1 MKKESNTIV
10 LNTTKK
16 TRRRNNTTH
25 YERLIALLQL
35 IWEGKGHKRTH
46 LARRLVV
53 YIISTIETLTNAAK
67 IFFGHTVEESQ

>member
-46 LARRLVV
+46 LARSLVL
-53 YIISTIETLTNAAK
+53 YEYKCCSSKLGKDTGINK
-67 IFFGHTVEESQ
+67 

>member
-35 IWEGKGHKRTH
+35 IIFSQAAREGKDTKGHTS
-46 LARRLVV
+46 LARW
-53 YIISTIETLTNAAK
+53 YYMSTSVAVANSAK
-67 IFFGHTVEESQ
+67 IQE